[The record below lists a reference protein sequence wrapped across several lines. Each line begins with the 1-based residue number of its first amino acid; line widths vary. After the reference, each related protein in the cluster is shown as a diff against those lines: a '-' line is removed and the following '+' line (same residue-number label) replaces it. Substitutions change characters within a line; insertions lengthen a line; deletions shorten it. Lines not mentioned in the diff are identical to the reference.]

1 MADLGSVLEG
11 KAGSRT
17 VSKPAIFNLAKPQ
30 DQRAV
35 SDLLKNGEIQHVV
48 DDYRE
53 QQHELF
59 QIKNPTLVYAPNF
72 SEEFE
77 KYLNNLKARRPLW
90 QHGRWVYFPW
100 ISTIVHILDEAD
112 FQKVRTARNR
122 NLITNEE
129 QKQYYDAVVGIA
141 GLSVGNSVALSLVLQ
156 GGARRIRLADHD
168 SLALSNM
175 NRIRSSVEYLGLRK
189 VEMAARQIY
198 LMNPYSEIELFPD
211 GLSKENIDR
220 FFAGPPKL
228 DVIADEVD
236 NIAIKY
242 LIREQARKHKV
253 PIVMGAD
260 NGDNAIIDIE
270 RHDLDPAT
278 PFFHGALGDVTYD
291 ELTKLDKF
299 GIGKTITKMLGP
311 ENVTIRMQQSLLEMG
326 KTIVSWPQ
334 LGGAALLNGIALAY
348 CIRKI
353 VNKQPVV
360 APRALPSLDEKF
372 DPTYNSPEEI
382 KKRTDA
388 SSAFKKIFGL

>member
-1 MADLGSVLEG
+1 MADLGSVLKE
-11 KAGSRT
+11 KAGSRA
-17 VSKPAIFNLAKPQ
+17 VSKPVLFDLTKSQ
-30 DQRAV
+30 DQEAV
-35 SDLLKNGEIQHVV
+35 SDLLKTGGIQHAV

-59 QIKNPTLVYAPNF
+59 QVKNPTIVYAPNF
-72 SEEFE
+72 SEEFK
-77 KYLNNLKARRPLW
+77 KYVNGLEVRGPLW
-90 QHGRWVYFPW
+90 QHGRWAYFPW
-100 ISTIVHILDEAD
+100 ISTIVHILEDKE
-112 FQKVRTARNR
+112 FQVVRTARNR
-122 NLITNEE
+122 NLITIEE
-129 QKQYYDAVVGIA
+129 QKQYYDAVVGVA
-141 GLSVGNSVALSLVLQ
+141 GLSVGNSVALSIVLQ

-198 LMNPYSEIELFPD
+198 LMNPYSEIELFSD
-211 GLSKENIDR
+211 GLSKENIEK

-228 DVIADEVD
+228 HVIADEVD

-270 RHDLDPAT
+270 RHDLNPNT
-278 PFFHGALGDVTYD
+278 TFFHGALGEVTYD

-353 VNKQPVV
+353 VNKQSVV

-372 DPTYNSPEEI
+372 DPMYNDPSEV
-382 KKRTDA
+382 KKRAEA
-388 SSAFKKIFGL
+388 SAAFKKIFGL